1 MTNKKDFRNIKTLN
15 QLKVGEEGIIVAYNN
30 NGEPKLRNNGNQL
43 KRHLLGMG
51 FVKGAKIKLEKVA
64 PLGDPIKIKIK
75 GYSISLRK
83 SEAKNIE
90 VGLN

>member
-1 MTNKKDFRNIKTLN
+1 MKKEEFNTTKSLNELKT
-15 QLKVGEEGIIVAYNN
+15 GEEGTIVSYND
-30 NGEPKLRNNGNQL
+30 NGEMKL

-64 PLGDPIKIKIK
+64 PLGDPIKLKIK

-83 SEAKNIE
+83 NEAKNIE
-90 VGLN
+90 VGVN